1 MDSQENYFGSIGRQK
16 KIIILSFR
24 VDVSKNK
31 NIDHWVKETIDH
43 RVKETCDIMS
53 T

>member
-1 MDSQENYFGSIGRQK
+1 MDSQENYFGSIGRQKK

-31 NIDHWVKETIDH
+31 NIDHWVKET
-43 RVKETCDIMS
+43 CDIMS